1 VEEQSSSPDVP
12 LPVLFVPW
20 TTSGT
25 EEETRALGVWSMA
38 QSGDMREMDRLRRI
52 KVIWQ
57 ADVLVSL
64 AK

>member
-1 VEEQSSSPDVP
+1 
-12 LPVLFVPW
+12 
-20 TTSGT
+20 
-25 EEETRALGVWSMA
+25 MA